1 MTRTHSQYG
10 NEKNSQQSALQM
22 ILITIIII
30 FALQQWLLAGPE
42 GEHDIAHI
50 ASSIILASQ
59 RAGFFLC
66 PTFL

>member
-1 MTRTHSQYG
+1 
-10 NEKNSQQSALQM
+10 M

-59 RAGFFLC
+59 RAGFFFMPNIPVTALC
-66 PTFL
+66 VSPSVAHKC

>member
-1 MTRTHSQYG
+1 
-10 NEKNSQQSALQM
+10 M

-66 PTFL
+66 PENPQLGWGFSKAFSFEPV